1 MFINEAWGHCC
12 SCSTLTNSAIS
23 YTAWHNIGFLLMTKK
38 KWQETSL
45 NINKHE
51 RNGSQS
57 AHSFVKCGQ
66 TSVLSLVRVRRP
78 RDTTLLFFTNCY
90 HLFTLKKTFGAAS
103 LLKTGRHMLWDVHS
117 VIHILPFTAYSF
129 PVALL
134 NQLNVSLTGFLL
146 KHPSGG
152 IWLHSSS
159 VLVYTDLHE

>member
-1 MFINEAWGHCC
+1 MTQHWFSIND
-12 SCSTLTNSAIS
+12 
-23 YTAWHNIGFLLMTKK
+23 KK
-38 KWQETSL
+38 NGRKQASL

-66 TSVLSLVRVRRP
+66 TSVPFLVTFS
-78 RDTTLLFFTNCY
+78 TTTTGYNLAFFFTNCY